1 MTPYKREIRGD
12 YPIDYREN
20 FVSLERHKRALVS
33 LFCAEKIV
41 LTDTPIIIIVR
52 SIAILQRGL
61 YNLSRRFGLRC
72 RIADNEVASHQ
83 LPREGKGLVLGGC
96 SDMVVARLR

>member
-1 MTPYKREIRGD
+1 M
-12 YPIDYREN
+12 N

-33 LFCAEKIV
+33 LLVSPFVPKKWCL
-41 LTDTPIIIIVR
+41 LTSPHHIR
-52 SIAILQRGL
+52 FIAILQRGL

-83 LPREGKGLVLGGC
+83 LHVPREGKGLRIGRLFGYGSSEVALVLDEYC
-96 SDMVVARLR
+96 R